1 MALLLVFIL
10 TDSCTRDEIDSFLGV
25 VLTVNPHLSS
35 LWRLSFQRFKW
46 LEEAETFTPQE
57 A

>member
-1 MALLLVFIL
+1 MALLLMPE
-10 TDSCTRDEIDSFLGV
+10 TRLAFLGV
-25 VLTVNPHLSS
+25 VLTVNPHLSR

-46 LEEAETFTPQE
+46 LEEAETFSPQE

>member
-1 MALLLVFIL
+1 MKL
-10 TDSCTRDEIDSFLGV
+10 TLSLGV

-35 LWRLSFQRFKW
+35 LWWLSFQRFKW